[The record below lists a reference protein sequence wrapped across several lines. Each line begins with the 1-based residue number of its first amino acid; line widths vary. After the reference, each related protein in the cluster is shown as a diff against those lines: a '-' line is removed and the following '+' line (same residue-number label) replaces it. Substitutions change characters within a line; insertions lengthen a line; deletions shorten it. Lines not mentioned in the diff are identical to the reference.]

1 MKFRI
6 RKYLNLRKLALV
18 FFLTAAV
25 VVTGVGL
32 YTLYLD
38 GKVRDQFEGRR
49 FALPA
54 RVYARPLE
62 LFAGARLSADEF
74 ARELQRLGYTQ
85 PLQASEPGHYLRHDN
100 EFDVVTRPFVFWDGA
115 QPSVALHLSF
125 GAAGLEALSNSADG
139 TPVSLA
145 RLDPEYIGG
154 IYPAHNEDR
163 LLVKLDEVPV
173 DLVNGLIAVEDRR
186 FYTHS
191 GVDPRGLVRAAIS
204 TLSGGERQGGSTL
217 TQQLVKNFFLTPERT
232 LKRKFN
238 EALMSL
244 LLEYHYSK
252 NEILETYINEIY
264 LGQDKNRAIHG
275 FGLAAQ
281 FYFGKP
287 LKELTL
293 AQSAMLVGIVKG
305 PKLYDPHKRP
315 DLTKER
321 RNLALS
327 LMRDQNFIT
336 EDQFLKAK
344 IEPLGVIDKPSM
356 GTTRYPAFF
365 DLVRKQLLRDYQEA
379 DLRSEGLQIFT
390 TLDPRTQE
398 AAESALTTRLAQ
410 IDKKGA
416 KDGALLEG
424 AVVVTDSQNGEVQ
437 AIVGGR
443 DPSYPGFNRAID
455 SQRSIGSLMKPA
467 VYLAAL
473 SDPKHRYTLIT
484 PLDDS
489 PMTWSEPG
497 RPAWTPKN
505 YDRANHGNVP
515 LRLALA
521 NSYNIPTARIGR
533 ELGIDTVLAKATSLL
548 GTGESFPPYASS
560 VLGAVP
566 LSPLDVTQMYQ
577 TIASGGFRV
586 PLRAIREVLM
596 ADGTP
601 LQRYSLSVEQV
612 ADAESVYLLTTAMQG
627 VVREGTAKALVNY
640 VPAEINVAGKT
651 GTTDDSRDAWFAGFT
666 GDRVAVVWIGYDD
679 NRPTRFT
686 GGGGAMPIWGQLM
699 SQLNPEPLTPP
710 LPDNVEMVWID
721 GATGLRGD
729 LACPDA
735 IELPFIKGTAPTEVS
750 PCVAAVAPPESAFPA
765 GF

>member
-1 MKFRI
+1 MKFSL
-6 RKYLNLRKLALV
+6 RKYLTLRKLALG
-18 FFLTAAV
+18 FLATV
-25 VVTGVGL
+25 VVGSIVLGL

-38 GKVRDQFEGRR
+38 SKVREQFEGRR
-49 FALPA
+49 FSLPA

-74 ARELQRLGYTQ
+74 AKELTRLGYKQ
-85 PLQASEPGHYLRHDN
+85 PLQGSEPGYFIRRDN

-115 QPSVALHLSF
+115 QQSATLHLSF
-125 GAAGLEALSNSADG
+125 GDTGLETLANSADG
-139 TPVSLA
+139 TPVTLA

-163 LLVKLDEVPV
+163 VLVKLDEVPA
-173 DLVNGLIAVEDRR
+173 DLVNALIAVEDRR
-186 FYTHS
+186 FYTHA
-191 GVDPRGLVRAAIS
+191 GVDPRGLARAVVT
-204 TLSGGERQGGSTL
+204 TLSGGARQGGSTL
-217 TQQLVKNFFLTPERT
+217 TQQLVKNFLLTPERT

-238 EALMSL
+238 EALMAL
-244 LLEYHYSK
+244 LVEYHYDK

-305 PKLYDPHKRP
+305 PKVYDPHKSP
-315 DLTKER
+315 EKTKER
-321 RNLALS
+321 RNIALS
-327 LMRDQNFIT
+327 LMRDQKFIT
-336 EDQFLKAK
+336 EEQFLKAK
-344 IEPLGVIDKPSM
+344 IEPLGVLETPSM

-379 DLRSEGLQIFT
+379 DLREEGLQIFT
-390 TLDPRTQE
+390 TLDPRTQA
-398 AAESALTTRLAQ
+398 AAENALTTRLAQ
-410 IDKKGA
+410 LDKKGA
-416 KDGALLEG
+416 KDGAQLEG

-443 DPSYPGFNRAID
+443 DPSYPGFNRAVD
-455 SQRSIGSLMKPA
+455 SRRSIGSLMKPA

-473 SDPKHRYTLIT
+473 ADPKHRYTLIT

-489 PMTWSEPG
+489 PLTWREPG

-505 YDRANHGNVP
+505 YDKANHGMVP
-515 LRLALA
+515 LRTALA
-521 NSYNIPTARIGR
+521 NSYNIPTARIGI
-533 ELGIDTVLAKATSLL
+533 ELGVDKVVEQATSL
-548 GTGESFPPYASS
+548 GTGEPIPPYASS

-566 LSPLDVTQMYQ
+566 MSPLDVTQMYQ

-586 PLRAIREVLM
+586 PLRAIREVLT

-601 LQRYSLSVEQV
+601 LQRYPLSVEQV
-612 ADAESVYLLTTAMQG
+612 ADAESIYLLTTALQG
-627 VVREGTAKALVNY
+627 VVREGTAKSMVNF

-651 GTTDDSRDAWFAGFT
+651 GTTDDARDAWFAGFT

-679 NRPTRFT
+679 NRATRFT

-699 SQLNPEPLTPP
+699 SQLNPEPLEPP
-710 LPDNVEMVWID
+710 LPENVEMVWID
-721 GATGLRGD
+721 AATGLRGD
-729 LACPDA
+729 LACPEA
-735 IELPFIKGTAPTEVS
+735 VELPFIKGTAPKEES
-750 PCVAAVAPPESAFPA
+750 PCVAAVLPF
-765 GF
+765 GL